1 MHKTNEIEIFE
12 FFKQKEF
19 IKGTNINM
27 NDLKML
33 FKNYQDNANNKTY
46 KNYKIK
52 MLNNDC
58 TLVYNTNDNSTIL
71 LQCVNKHT
79 DSKELMKCTNCP
91 QVKSFLDVDMVTTDC
106 TQCYINYINKIQQN
120 KL

>member
-33 FKNYQDNANNKTY
+33 FKNYQDNANN
-46 KNYKIK
+46 NVSQHV
-52 MLNNDC
+52 
-58 TLVYNTNDNSTIL
+58 TL
-71 LQCVNKHT
+71 
-79 DSKELMKCTNCP
+79 
-91 QVKSFLDVDMVTTDC
+91 
-106 TQCYINYINKIQQN
+106 
-120 KL
+120 